1 MKNSAFALALICSLS
16 ACHEG
21 PQKRGAINLGNQPTA
36 ITLAATNNDLDL
48 RADHSSTGTVIKLTP
63 ASGGSTITGID
74 SSAFDDGDLF
84 MVRNDSATDSITFSN
99 SSSSSKTANRML
111 LSSGGDVVLPP
122 KSAMWIE
129 LDSRAGSGST
139 PSWVQ
144 GPGHINSPTF
154 NGTITTSNASFGVGQ
169 ETKTSG
175 ALSLTSKSFVSVT
188 GTVAF
193 TLANGT
199 VTGQRKEIECSVAAT
214 SPAGTLTIA
223 TPAGTE
229 PATHVFTAVGQ
240 ALTLEWNGTGW
251 HVIKKTRA
259 GHQTLVIGTTL
270 TAGLDMAYTYDLS
283 ITGAVSSSTT
293 KALPDGL
300 VAGEV
305 CHIDVT
311 TAATSAAGQL
321 FFTGESAVGANVGSA
336 VNIGNAGTDKSFVLA
351 IQWDGARWQIIYLG
365 TNTGVTIAQG
375 EMIEMMRRF
384 AANDSFVD
392 VVSEIAA

>member
-1 MKNSAFALALICSLS
+1 MKKTALLSFVILFA
-16 ACHEG
+16 ACHDG

-36 ITLAATNNDLDL
+36 ITLVTTNNDLDL
-48 RADHSSTGTVIKLTP
+48 RADHTSTGTVIKLTP

-84 MVRNDSATDSITFSN
+84 MVRNESTTDNITFSN
-99 SSSSSKTANRML
+99 SSSSSAANNRML
-111 LSSGGDVVLPP
+111 LSSGADVVLPP

-139 PSWVQ
+139 PRWVQ

-175 ALSLTSKSFVSVT
+175 ALSLSSKSFVSVT
-188 GTVAF
+188 ATVAF

-199 VTGQRKEIECSVAAT
+199 VAGQRKEIECSVAAS
-214 SPAGTLTIA
+214 SPLGTLTIA
-223 TPAGTE
+223 TPAGSE

-283 ITGAVSSSTT
+283 VTGAVASSTT

-305 CHIDVT
+305 CHLDVT
-311 TAATSAAGQL
+311 TAATSAAGQI
-321 FFTGESAVGANVGSA
+321 FFTGESATGVNVGSA
-336 VNIGNAGTDKSFVLA
+336 VNIGNGGTDKSFVLA
-351 IQWDGARWQIIYLG
+351 LQWDGARWQIIYLG

-375 EMIEMMRRF
+375 DVFELMRHL
-384 AANDSFVD
+384 AANDNIIESL
-392 VVSEIAA
+392 SEIAA